1 MVRRNFKIGAID
13 AANVNVTANGFAATL
28 TANADLSS
36 NVSFSLP
43 GTEGT
48 SGQVLSTDGS
58 GNLFFAD
65 SSGNTKAYVGDTF
78 VSNTAVIL
86 EAGEGTS
93 IQANADTNVISFS
106 TAMSNIT
113 SQTLSVDG
121 SANTFTLA
129 KSVSNSHMVLVSY
142 NGLLQT
148 PAQYEV
154 DDTSLT
160 ISNTKPLLA
169 DSFIE
174 VRYFDFFGFPGIV
187 SGGGGG
193 GAPAGWAVD
202 VSQISYDSVSLD
214 VSGQLVNARDV
225 CFSADGTKMYTICTL
240 FDAVFQYS
248 LSTAFDLSTASYDS
262 VSFTLTGGVANP
274 QSIAFNSDGTKM
286 YALDRAANEVFQYS
300 LSTAFDIST
309 TSYDSV
315 SFSVASQTTYNQD
328 LFFSTDGTKMY
339 VVSMFSPSEI
349 FQYSLSTAFDISTAS
364 YNSVSFDA
372 TGEPQQ
378 LSAVTLNPDGTKMY
392 VVYQGASSIT
402 GSIRSYSLSTAFD
415 ISTAS
420 YDNATKSI
428 STGTAGYPYGMHFS
442 YDGTKMFIL
451 TENEEYVYQY
461 STGL

>member
-48 SGQVLSTDGS
+48 AGQVLSTDGS

-65 SSGNTKAYVGDTF
+65 SSASSGNTKAYVGDTF

-154 DDTSLT
+154 ANTSLT

-187 SGGGGG
+187 SGGGG
-193 GAPAGWAVD
+193 APAGWTVD
-202 VSQISYDSVSLD
+202 LSNASYDNVSFSVVSQDSLTVSA
-214 VSGQLVNARDV
+214 VFNT
-225 CFSADGTKMYTICTL
+225 DGTKMFVAGLTNDRVYQYT
-240 FDAVFQYS
+240 
-248 LSTAFDLSTASYDS
+248 LSTGFDLSTASYNN
-262 VSFTLTGGVANP
+262 VSFNVNSQAP
-274 QSIAFNSDGTKM
+274 SPYAVAFNSDGTQM
-286 YALDRAANEVFQYS
+286 FVVDQSTLSIHQY
-300 LSTAFDIST
+300 T
-309 TSYDSV
+309 
-315 SFSVASQTTYNQD
+315 
-328 LFFSTDGTKMY
+328 
-339 VVSMFSPSEI
+339 
-349 FQYSLSTAFDISTAS
+349 
-364 YNSVSFDA
+364 
-372 TGEPQQ
+372 
-378 LSAVTLNPDGTKMY
+378 
-392 VVYQGASSIT
+392 
-402 GSIRSYSLSTAFD
+402 LSTAFD

-420 YDNATKSI
+420 YDSVSFSVSSQDTN
-428 STGTAGYPYGMHFS
+428 PYFLAFNS
-442 YDGTKMFIL
+442 DGTKMYL
-451 TENEEYVYQY
+451 VGLGSDTVYQY

>member
-65 SSGNTKAYVGDTF
+65 SSASSGNTKAYVGNTF

-154 DDTSLT
+154 ANTSLT

-174 VRYFDFFGFPGIV
+174 VRYFDFFGFPGIA

-193 GAPAGWAVD
+193 GAAGGGGLNLSNVT
-202 VSQISYDSVSLD
+202 YDSVSFSLTSED
-214 VSGQLVNARDV
+214 TVPRSLA
-225 CFSADGTKMYTICTL
+225 FSADGTKMYMIGTAT
-240 FDAVFQYS
+240 DSVYQYS

-262 VSFTLTGGVANP
+262 VSFSVTSQESIPLGLTFNTDGTRMYIAGFMNDTVYQYNLTTGFDLSTAYYSNISFSVASQETAP
-274 QSIAFNSDGTKM
+274 LGLTFNADGTKM
-286 YALDRAANEVFQYS
+286 YLVGNTNDTVYQYS
-300 LSTAFDIST
+300 LSTGFNLST
-309 TSYDSV
+309 ASYDSV
-315 SFSVASQTTYNQD
+315 SFSAASQDTTPTAIVFNA
-328 LFFSTDGTKMY
+328 DGTKMY
-339 VVSMFSPSEI
+339 IIGQQFDTVY
-349 FQYSLSTAFDISTAS
+349 QYTLSTGFD
-364 YNSVSFDA
+364 
-372 TGEPQQ
+372 
-378 LSAVTLNPDGTKMY
+378 L
-392 VVYQGASSIT
+392 
-402 GSIRSYSLSTAFD
+402 
-415 ISTAS
+415 STAS
-420 YDNATKSI
+420 YDSASFSVASQ
-428 STGTAGYPYGMHFS
+428 STGPHGLAFS
-442 YDGTKMFIL
+442 NDFTKMYIIGASNGSVF
-451 TENEEYVYQY
+451 QY

>member
-65 SSGNTKAYVGDTF
+65 SSASSGNTKAYVGDTF

-154 DDTSLT
+154 ANTSLT

-193 GAPAGWAVD
+193 GGAPASWPVNLSN
-202 VSQISYDSVSLD
+202 VSYDSVSFS
-214 VSGQLVNARDV
+214 VASQLVSPSSLL
-225 CFSADGTKMYTICTL
+225 FSADGTRMYLTGFAQNLIYEYSLSTGFDLSTAAYNSASFSTATQTTNPVGLAINADGTKMYVLAQSEST
-240 FDAVFQYS
+240 VYQYS
-248 LSTAFDLSTASYDS
+248 LSTPYSVSTASYDSVSFSVNSFAQNPSDITFNSDGTKLYVSDRGTNTIYQCTLLTGFDLSTASYDS
-262 VSFTLTGGVANP
+262 VSFSASSQVSSCRDVKFSIDGTKMYIISTTNNDVYQYTLSSAFDLSTASYSNSSFAYNAQSTGGTG
-274 QSIAFNSDGTKM
+274 IAFNSDGSK
-286 YALDRAANEVFQYS
+286 V
-300 LSTAFDIST
+300 
-309 TSYDSV
+309 
-315 SFSVASQTTYNQD
+315 
-328 LFFSTDGTKMY
+328 Y
-339 VVSMFSPSEI
+339 VLA
-349 FQYSLSTAFDISTAS
+349 YG
-364 YNSVSFDA
+364 NDA
-372 TGEPQQ
+372 
-378 LSAVTLNPDGTKMY
+378 
-392 VVYQGASSIT
+392 
-402 GSIRSYSLSTAFD
+402 
-415 ISTAS
+415 
-420 YDNATKSI
+420 
-428 STGTAGYPYGMHFS
+428 
-442 YDGTKMFIL
+442 
-451 TENEEYVYQY
+451 VYQY
-461 STGL
+461 ST